1 MDIKNRYVKSSPEP
15 DVRCVCVFVRDM
27 EHAAFLTIMNLALLL
42 GLLQAGLV
50 KLAVRR
56 LELRREKLE
65 KDRHNAERVECPLL
79 CGQFIRRDGVV
90 RHTEM
95 HCIKRVVMC
104 TLGCGEEMTFEARVA
119 HEEQECVCR
128 LARCPNVYSGCMVL
142 IPVKNLKEHATLH
155 CKKRFVQCKKKR
167 FCAV

>member
-1 MDIKNRYVKSSPEP
+1 MFG
-15 DVRCVCVFVRDM
+15 VFLGERK
-27 EHAAFLTIMNLALLL
+27 HAAFLTISALALLL
-42 GLLQAGLV
+42 DLLQAELV

-65 KDRHNAERVECPLL
+65 KDRHNAELVECPLL

-95 HCIKRVVMC
+95 HCIKRIVMC

-128 LARCPNVYSGCMVL
+128 LARCPNVYSGCMAL
-142 IPVKNLKEHATLH
+142 IAVKDLKKHATLH
-155 CKKRFVQCKKKR
+155 CKKRFVQCKKEPL
-167 FCAV
+167 CAV